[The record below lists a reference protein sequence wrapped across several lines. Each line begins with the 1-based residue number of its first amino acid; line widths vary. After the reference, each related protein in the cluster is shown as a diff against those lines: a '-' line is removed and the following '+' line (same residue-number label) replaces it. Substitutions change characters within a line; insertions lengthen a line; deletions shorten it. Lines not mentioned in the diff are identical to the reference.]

1 MIDLD
6 EQKRAWKLRD
16 LQLYSYSQFAPTFSA
31 SPLVVS
37 SLLGNSEAYAPEE
50 RHRPWW
56 CRSSGTLVQRLA
68 DGGWQHRLPGI
79 HPRIQIKLLPAEPQG
94 TCGTLPPSAV
104 AAMPTPTSTTATST
118 STSTGRCST
127 IPGSWEEEAGGWEAE
142 ARKLQGTT
150 APATL
155 RSCNA
160 TGCTRCEPCLD
171 GPVLGAESMQ
181 TPDTDSRGRA
191 VNYVSE

>member
-1 MIDLD
+1 MTYNYTHT
-6 EQKRAWKLRD
+6 AN
-16 LQLYSYSQFAPTFSA
+16 
-31 SPLVVS
+31 SPQHF
-37 SLLGNSEAYAPEE
+37 

-56 CRSSGTLVQRLA
+56 CRACWEIQKRMLLKNGIA
-68 DGGWQHRLPGI
+68 PGGVDLPGHLYKDWPMVDGSI
-79 HPRIQIKLLPAEPQG
+79 GCRGFTPAFKIKLLPAEPQG
-94 TCGTLPPSAV
+94 TCGTLPPSAA

-160 TGCTRCEPCLD
+160 IGCTRREPCSD
-171 GPVLGAESMQ
+171 GPVLGAKLMQ
-181 TPDTDSRGRA
+181 TPDADSRGRA